1 MLESMASNSRF
12 RKLSIVRIQGEM
24 GNTIPETTNNQKS
37 PHDKYFNFPECN
49 SLLNAQQIEGM
60 KY

>member
-1 MLESMASNSRF
+1 MLENMPSNMPSNRENT
-12 RKLSIVRIQGEM
+12 GEM
-24 GNTIPETTNNQKS
+24 DNTIPETTNNQKN

-60 KY
+60 NY

>member
-1 MLESMASNSRF
+1 MPSNRENT
-12 RKLSIVRIQGEM
+12 REM
-24 GNTIPETTNNQKS
+24 YNTIPETTNNQKN

-60 KY
+60 NY